1 MAYLNPDK
9 IGDVLARDL
18 IDRFP
23 EMVEIAMIQT
33 DRDINIACLNVG
45 VVKSLIPVDIDGVTE
60 SDVLLNYGETMLVVH
75 LLMYA
80 QGAIEKDDSYGEKV
94 EQYTIMSEK
103 YKKTITY
110 FTITGNEEI
119 RSANRITPVP
129 VW

>member
-119 RSANRITPVP
+119 RLANRITPVP